1 MARVD
6 PYEQIAAVYDQPDHI
21 EITRAFLARAKG
33 EIAARPRGSWVLDLA
48 CGTGVM
54 AELLSKRGIKVVG
67 VDRSKPMLAIAR
79 RRCAGRASR
88 FVEGDLT
95 SFSVRE
101 PCAVATSCGD
111 VMNHLPSAAVLRRV
125 FERVHDQLEPGGVL
139 MFDTIRRYCYEQYW
153 TAQTY
158 HLEGPAGD
166 LTMECD
172 FDAKRGIATANMICY
187 AKNRNGS
194 YTKSETP
201 LVEYLHTTDTLRKA
215 LRDAGFRDV
224 DPELWSPWPDQHLEP
239 EMDRYFWTARKAP
252 ATSTPRGAGKVR
264 QVRQLG
270 RARKGSKARRA

>member
-21 EITRAFLARAKG
+21 EITRAFLARAKA
-33 EIAARPRGSWVLDLA
+33 EIAARPKGSWVLDLA

-54 AELLSKRGIKVVG
+54 AELLARRGINVVG

-79 RRCAGRASR
+79 RRCRTPGRRGPR
-88 FVEGDLT
+88 FVEGDLV
-95 SFSVRE
+95 SFSVSE

-125 FERVHDQLEPGGVL
+125 FTRVHDQLEPGGVL

-172 FDAKRGIATANMICY
+172 FDPKRGIATANMICY

-194 YTKSETP
+194 YSKSETP
-201 LVEYLHTTDTLRKA
+201 LVEYLHTTATLRKA
-215 LRDAGFRDV
+215 LRDAGFRHIE
-224 DPELWSPWPDQHLEP
+224 PELWSPWPDQHLEP

-252 ATSTPRGAGKVR
+252 ASSRPRSAR
-264 QVRQLG
+264 QT
-270 RARKGSKARRA
+270 RKPRRA